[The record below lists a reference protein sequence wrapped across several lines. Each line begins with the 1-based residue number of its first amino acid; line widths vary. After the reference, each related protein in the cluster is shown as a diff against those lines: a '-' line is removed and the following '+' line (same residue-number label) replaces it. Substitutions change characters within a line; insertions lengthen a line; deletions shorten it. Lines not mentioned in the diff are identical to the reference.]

1 MKERVAYSGAADA
14 AGSAAVATASTRT
27 AAAAAT
33 AVELP
38 TPKAMA
44 VDARVRSAEVMS
56 TDIQEG
62 GSRSESGSEMS
73 PHPSK
78 RHGDKLEREDDG
90 GMPPKQQRRE

>member
-56 TDIQEG
+56 VDIH
-62 GSRSESGSEMS
+62 ESGSEMS

-90 GMPPKQQRRE
+90 GMPPKQQRRG